1 MALDRQTPLRA
12 EPSGC
17 ASRRLLVQCAV
28 RVRVWQECFACQLS
42 GDHSTHPRA
51 KARHRIKP
59 WAQHLRQ
66 PRGPIARRAV
76 CGLIQL
82 AECFTLIIDVGIV
95 WRSGV
100 LPSHARANGSLPIPC
115 MSCLS
120 HRCSV
125 SLLNKKSPIRPRGR
139 LPIGVGF
146 FE

>member
-59 WAQHLRQ
+59 RVQHMRQ

-95 WRSGV
+95 CS
-100 LPSHARANGSLPIPC
+100 AASLVWIYCGRPQTRP
-115 MSCLS
+115 LS
-120 HRCSV
+120 
-125 SLLNKKSPIRPRGR
+125 
-139 LPIGVGF
+139 
-146 FE
+146 